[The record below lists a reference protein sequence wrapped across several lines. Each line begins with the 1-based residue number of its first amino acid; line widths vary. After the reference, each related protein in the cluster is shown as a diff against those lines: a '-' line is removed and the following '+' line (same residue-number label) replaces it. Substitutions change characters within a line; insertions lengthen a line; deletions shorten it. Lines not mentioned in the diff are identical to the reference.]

1 MYYRRSGNDIYS
13 VRYGRAM
20 DHSRLP
26 LPLTAGV
33 LLLLGAGGRIALHA
47 QPNVETVMVATFLAA
62 MLLPFAWA
70 CAVTMGMMLLSDW
83 WLGYLWGSPIVA
95 FTYSGFLLVALAS
108 RRWRPQIGGQLSPGL
123 AMRFAGV
130 GVVFAA
136 VYDGWTNFG
145 VFWLWWA
152 HTPGNLL
159 AVYTLGLPFMLYHLL
174 SSIVTFTLVGLPLW
188 LALSAP
194 AGDEATAPTGDAAG
208 D

>member
-1 MYYRRSGNDIYS
+1 MER
-13 VRYGRAM
+13 
-20 DHSRLP
+20 SRLP
-26 LPLTAGV
+26 LPLTAVV

-47 QPNVETVMVATFLAA
+47 HPNVETVMVATFLAA

-70 CAVTMGMMLLSDW
+70 VAVTMGMMLLSDW
-83 WLGYLWGSPIVA
+83 WLGYLWGSPIIA

-123 AMRFAGV
+123 AMRFAGA

-188 LALSAP
+188 VALSAP
-194 AGDEATAPTGDAAG
+194 AEDEAASPAGDAAR

>member
-1 MYYRRSGNDIYS
+1 MER
-13 VRYGRAM
+13 
-20 DHSRLP
+20 SRLP
-26 LPLTAGV
+26 LPLTAVV

-47 QPNVETVMVATFLAA
+47 HANVETVMVATFLAA

-70 CAVTMGMMLLSDW
+70 VAVTMGMMLLSDW
-83 WLGYLWGSPIVA
+83 WLGYLWGSPIIA

-123 AMRFAGV
+123 AMRFAGA

-174 SSIVTFTLVGLPLW
+174 SNIVTFTLVGLPFW
-188 LALSAP
+188 VALSAP
-194 AGDEATAPTGDAAG
+194 AEDKAASPAGDAAR

>member
-1 MYYRRSGNDIYS
+1 
-13 VRYGRAM
+13 M
-20 DHSRLP
+20 DRSRLP

-33 LLLLGAGGRIALHA
+33 LLLLGAGGRIALHGH
-47 QPNVETVMVATFLAA
+47 PNVETVMVATFLAA

-70 CAVTMGMMLLSDW
+70 CTVTMGMLLLSDW

-108 RRWRPQIGGQLSPGL
+108 RRWRPQIGGHLSSGL
-123 AMRFAGV
+123 VMRFAGA
-130 GVVFAA
+130 GVVFAV

-152 HTPGNLL
+152 HTPANLL
-159 AVYTLGLPFMLYHLL
+159 AVYTLGLPFILYHLL
-174 SSIVTFTLVGLPLW
+174 SSIMTFTLVGLPLW
-188 LALSAP
+188 LALSIP
-194 AGDEATAPTGDAAG
+194 VSDEATAPIGDAAG

>member
-1 MYYRRSGNDIYS
+1 MER
-13 VRYGRAM
+13 
-20 DHSRLP
+20 SRLP
-26 LPLTAGV
+26 LPLTAVV

-47 QPNVETVMVATFLAA
+47 HPNVETVMIATFLAA

-70 CAVTMGMMLLSDW
+70 VAVTMGMMLLSDW
-83 WLGYLWGSPIVA
+83 WLGYLWGSPIIA

-123 AMRFAGV
+123 AMRFAGA

-188 LALSAP
+188 VALSAP
-194 AGDEATAPTGDAAG
+194 AEDEAASPATEAGAAPG
-208 D
+208 

>member
-1 MYYRRSGNDIYS
+1 
-13 VRYGRAM
+13 M
-20 DHSRLP
+20 DRSRLP

-33 LLLLGAGGRIALHA
+33 LLLLGAGGRIALHGH
-47 QPNVETVMVATFLAA
+47 PNVETVMVATFLAA

-70 CAVTMGMMLLSDW
+70 CTVTMGMLLLSDW

-108 RRWRPQIGGQLSPGL
+108 RRWRPQIGGPLSSGL
-123 AMRFAGV
+123 VMRFAGA
-130 GVVFAA
+130 GVVFAV

-159 AVYTLGLPFMLYHLL
+159 AVYTLGLPFILYHLL
-174 SSIVTFTLVGLPLW
+174 SSIMTFTLVGLPLW

-194 AGDEATAPTGDAAG
+194 VSDEVTAPTGDAAG

>member
-1 MYYRRSGNDIYS
+1 MER
-13 VRYGRAM
+13 
-20 DHSRLP
+20 SRLP
-26 LPLTAGV
+26 LPLTAVV

-47 QPNVETVMVATFLAA
+47 HPNVETVMVATFLAA

-70 CAVTMGMMLLSDW
+70 VAVTMGMMLLSDW
-83 WLGYLWGSPIVA
+83 WLGYLWGSPIIA

-123 AMRFAGV
+123 AMRFAGA

-174 SSIVTFTLVGLPLW
+174 SNIVTFTLVGLPFW
-188 LALSAP
+188 VALSAP
-194 AGDEATAPTGDAAG
+194 AEDKAAAAAGDAAR

>member
-1 MYYRRSGNDIYS
+1 MER
-13 VRYGRAM
+13 
-20 DHSRLP
+20 SRLP
-26 LPLTAGV
+26 LPLTAVV

-47 QPNVETVMVATFLAA
+47 HPNVETVMVATFLAA

-70 CAVTMGMMLLSDW
+70 VAVTMGMMLLSDW
-83 WLGYLWGSPIVA
+83 WLGYLWGSPIIA

-108 RRWRPQIGGQLSPGL
+108 RRWRPQIGGRLSPGL
-123 AMRFAGV
+123 AMRFAGA

-188 LALSAP
+188 VALSAP
-194 AGDEATAPTGDAAG
+194 AGDEVALPAGDAAR

>member
-1 MYYRRSGNDIYS
+1 
-13 VRYGRAM
+13 M
-20 DHSRLP
+20 DRSRLP

-33 LLLLGAGGRIALHA
+33 LLLLGAGGRIALHGH
-47 QPNVETVMVATFLAA
+47 PNVETVMVATFLAA

-70 CAVTMGMMLLSDW
+70 VTMGMLLLSDW

-108 RRWRPQIGGQLSPGL
+108 RRWRPQIGGHLSSGL
-123 AMRFAGV
+123 VMRFAGA
-130 GVVFAA
+130 GVVFAV

-159 AVYTLGLPFMLYHLL
+159 AVYTLGLPFILYHLL
-174 SSIVTFTLVGLPLW
+174 SSIMTFTLVGLPLW

-194 AGDEATAPTGDAAG
+194 VSDEVTAPTGDAAG